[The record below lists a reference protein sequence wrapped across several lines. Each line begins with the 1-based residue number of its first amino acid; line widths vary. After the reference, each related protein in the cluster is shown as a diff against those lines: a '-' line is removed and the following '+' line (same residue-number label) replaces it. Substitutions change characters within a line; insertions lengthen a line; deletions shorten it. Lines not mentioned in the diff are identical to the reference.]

1 MGRGRPGPWPGPA
14 RGPGRPQKLRAGSW
28 AGAGAA
34 RKVLGPGQG
43 RPIKFWAGPALNEN
57 QIENIDEIE

>member
-1 MGRGRPGPWPGPA
+1 MVIIRGG
-14 RGPGRPQKLRAGSW
+14 QKW
-28 AGAGAA
+28 AGAGPKSYGRLVGRGRA
-34 RKVLGPGQG
+34 GPKTFGAGPG